1 MIAHFN
7 WRHHMPGA
15 KKILTTVVIV
25 LLTMAVVSRV
35 PQLRAL
41 VG

>member
-1 MIAHFN
+1 
-7 WRHHMPGA
+7 MPGA

-25 LLTMAVVSRV
+25 LATMWVVNRV
-35 PQLRAL
+35 PQLRQL